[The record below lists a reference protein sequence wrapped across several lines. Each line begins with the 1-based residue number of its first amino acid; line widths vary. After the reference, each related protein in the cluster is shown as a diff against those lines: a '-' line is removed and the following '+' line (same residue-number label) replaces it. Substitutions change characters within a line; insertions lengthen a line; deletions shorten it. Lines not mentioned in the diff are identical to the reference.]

1 MSNVV
6 YLVTVSLLALLN
18 IGKTS
23 RRRAR
28 GSDADFI
35 RLLSFLFTL
44 KCQGANRPDGIGFA
58 TITSLLENP
67 QARTVAAARDPS
79 SALALQELSKSSE
92 GRVVVMKMD
101 VADLYSVK
109 VSL

>member
-6 YLVTVSLLALLN
+6 YLVTVSLLALSDRRVAVELVDPTL
-18 IGKTS
+18 TS
-23 RRRAR
+23 FA
-28 GSDADFI
+28 
-35 RLLSFLFTL
+35 SFPSIFFTL
-44 KCQGANRPDGIGFA
+44 ISQGANRPDGIGFA
-58 TITSLLENP
+58 AITSLLENP
-67 QARTVAAARDPS
+67 QARIVAAARDPS

-101 VADLYSVK
+101 VADLDSVK